1 MIATHIEHKLTSLHR
16 GGHMKSQRLMGRLV
30 ALLGIG
36 AGVVTT
42 GLSTGWTGTAQG
54 SSEGTS
60 GSVVYSA
67 GAQIACPAVVTK
79 DVNGDGRHEM
89 FVTSLDGRIH
99 AFDADGVS
107 LPGWPVP
114 YPPTEAGV
122 DPEVNGISRSAPT
135 VADLDGDGVD
145 EVIVLASNYVYAW
158 NLDGQLRWLYSMGF
172 SVQGNSIRP
181 SPVVADIDRDGTS
194 ETIVV
199 WYSKIDIID
208 SAGGHY
214 AGSWPKSYYRV
225 FSNPAVA
232 DLDEDGV
239 LEIVMSAVTGSSAPY
254 TARHEVWHHD
264 GSSFG
269 GNWAGNTYDTVYS
282 FIDIPPAVAD
292 LDGDGILDVIAPTY
306 NNVYVYDRMGNL
318 RPGWP
323 QSAGRIAYLAVG
335 DLNRDESLEV
345 AFGWVSTTAYLYDL
359 DGVLLWTQDES
370 YALLRNSPT
379 IADLDGDL
387 NADCVLSD
395 GIDLV
400 LPHNGWIRAYGYSGA
415 SLPGMPLEFAELLRT
430 ATTVEDMDGD
440 GLLELVYAFDNGD
453 VHVHQLAT
461 PHRKVTAFWP
471 QYLHDPA
478 HTSFCPGT
486 TIFRNGFESGDTS
499 VWSATV
505 P

>member
-1 MIATHIEHKLTSLHR
+1 
-16 GGHMKSQRLMGRLV
+16 
-30 ALLGIG
+30 
-36 AGVVTT
+36 
-42 GLSTGWTGTAQG
+42 
-54 SSEGTS
+54 
-60 GSVVYSA
+60 VYSA

-114 YPPTEAGV
+114 YPPTEAGWIRRSTASAGQLRLW
-122 DPEVNGISRSAPT
+122 PISTATGWMRSLFLPATTCTPGT
-135 VADLDGDGVD
+135 
-145 EVIVLASNYVYAW
+145 
-158 NLDGQLRWLYSMGF
+158 LDGQLRWLYSMGF

-269 GNWAGNTYDTVYS
+269 ATGPGNTYDTGVQLHRHT
-282 FIDIPPAVAD
+282 PAVAD

-370 YALLRNSPT
+370 YALLRNSRP
-379 IADLDGDL
+379 
-387 NADCVLSD
+387 
-395 GIDLV
+395 
-400 LPHNGWIRAYGYSGA
+400 
-415 SLPGMPLEFAELLRT
+415 SLTWM
-430 ATTVEDMDGD
+430 
-440 GLLELVYAFDNGD
+440 
-453 VHVHQLAT
+453 
-461 PHRKVTAFWP
+461 VT
-471 QYLHDPA
+471 
-478 HTSFCPGT
+478 
-486 TIFRNGFESGDTS
+486 
-499 VWSATV
+499 
-505 P
+505 